1 MLTSVSVRNYIETF
15 NDNSTLIDKLSS
27 HSSDDKPE
35 KIFGKELY
43 GPHRTP
49 AEINAGIKAGNILQ
63 GVYYMSR
70 TNFKE
75 ATVNCEAYDQ
85 PILIKGRFI
94 IPTYYDIRCVPIL
107 DFPAPQSPS
116 PTYFISYQTM
126 NQQLAIFSH
135 EFNGLFSR
143 FRKSKSCCKW

>member
-1 MLTSVSVRNYIETF
+1 MVSNDVENRRIATEEMMLTSVSVRNYIETF
-15 NDNSTLIDKLSS
+15 NNYSALIDKLSS

-85 PILIKGRFI
+85 PILIKGTFTGYTI
-94 IPTYYDIRCVPIL
+94 PIL
-107 DFPAPQSPS
+107 
-116 PTYFISYQTM
+116 
-126 NQQLAIFSH
+126 
-135 EFNGLFSR
+135 
-143 FRKSKSCCKW
+143 